1 MNESGLAETEIILF
15 CLLSNLYRVVQ
26 EESKIT
32 PIYIMCLINFIFD
45 TILRIFLISENLFL
59 YFCRNIFMYTHKT
72 KLRVRYGE
80 TDQMKYA
87 YYGVYA
93 QYFEVGR
100 VELLRSLG
108 ITYKELEDLG
118 FALPVVNYNINYKKP
133 AFYDDELTIETTIK
147 EPPSIKIIF
156 NYRTLNEK
164 GEVLNTAETTL
175 VFVNKETGIP
185 CLSPE
190 ILTTKFNK
198 I

>member
-1 MNESGLAETEIILF
+1 
-15 CLLSNLYRVVQ
+15 
-26 EESKIT
+26 
-32 PIYIMCLINFIFD
+32 
-45 TILRIFLISENLFL
+45 
-59 YFCRNIFMYTHKT
+59 MYTHKT

-87 YYGVYA
+87 YYGIYA

-108 ITYKELEDLG
+108 ITYKELEELG

-185 CLSPE
+185 CLCPE
-190 ILTTKFNK
+190 ILTTKFHK

>member
-1 MNESGLAETEIILF
+1 
-15 CLLSNLYRVVQ
+15 
-26 EESKIT
+26 
-32 PIYIMCLINFIFD
+32 
-45 TILRIFLISENLFL
+45 
-59 YFCRNIFMYTHKT
+59 MYTHKT

-93 QYFEVGR
+93 QYFEVAR

>member
-1 MNESGLAETEIILF
+1 
-15 CLLSNLYRVVQ
+15 
-26 EESKIT
+26 
-32 PIYIMCLINFIFD
+32 
-45 TILRIFLISENLFL
+45 
-59 YFCRNIFMYTHKT
+59 MYTHKT
-72 KLRVRYGE
+72 ELRVRYGE

-108 ITYKELEDLG
+108 ITYKELEELG

-133 AFYDDELTIETTIK
+133 AFYDDKLTIETTIK
-147 EPPSIKIIF
+147 ETPSIKIIF

-175 VFVNKETGIP
+175 VFLDSKTGRPCQCPEVLTNK
-185 CLSPE
+185 LKE
-190 ILTTKFNK
+190 I
-198 I
+198 

>member
-1 MNESGLAETEIILF
+1 
-15 CLLSNLYRVVQ
+15 
-26 EESKIT
+26 
-32 PIYIMCLINFIFD
+32 
-45 TILRIFLISENLFL
+45 
-59 YFCRNIFMYTHKT
+59 MYTHKT

-108 ITYKELEDLG
+108 ITYKELEELG
-118 FALPVVNYNINYKKP
+118 FALPVVNYNIDYKKP

-156 NYRTLNEK
+156 NYRTVNKK

-185 CLSPE
+185 CMSPE

>member
-1 MNESGLAETEIILF
+1 
-15 CLLSNLYRVVQ
+15 
-26 EESKIT
+26 
-32 PIYIMCLINFIFD
+32 
-45 TILRIFLISENLFL
+45 
-59 YFCRNIFMYTHKT
+59 MYTHKI

-87 YYGVYA
+87 YFGVYA

-108 ITYKELEDLG
+108 ITYKELEKLG

-175 VFVNKETGIP
+175 VFVNKKTGIP
-185 CLSPE
+185 CFSPE
-190 ILTTKFNK
+190 ILTTKFYK

>member
-1 MNESGLAETEIILF
+1 
-15 CLLSNLYRVVQ
+15 
-26 EESKIT
+26 
-32 PIYIMCLINFIFD
+32 
-45 TILRIFLISENLFL
+45 
-59 YFCRNIFMYTHKT
+59 MYTHKIT
-72 KLRVRYGE
+72 LRVRYGE

-108 ITYKELEDLG
+108 ITYKELEELG